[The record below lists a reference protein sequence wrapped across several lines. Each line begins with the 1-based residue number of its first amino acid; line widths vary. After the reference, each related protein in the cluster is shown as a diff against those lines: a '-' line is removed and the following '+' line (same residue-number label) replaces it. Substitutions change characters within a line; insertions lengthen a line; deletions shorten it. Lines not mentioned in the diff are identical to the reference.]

1 MIAEPF
7 HSPASVIRQRSSI
20 ALRFA
25 QIAWVILVIFSI
37 FKFALSEVV
46 YYQGITQVCMGVVLD
61 CHTEQQATPQDVA
74 SLQADGV
81 SLEQWALGNIAYRTG
96 VVLVYCTIA
105 LLIFARKRDDRG
117 ALITSL
123 FLVMFGTLGGFGGF
137 LAARFPEFN
146 FWFSLIE
153 YPAYVSLPL
162 FFFSFPNGQ
171 IVPRIMWV
179 FVVVWSFYF
188 LVDFLVPG
196 ISRIGPYF
204 ELFATVAWLG
214 MFGGGAAS
222 QIYRYLRVSNAE
234 ERRQTKWVVSGVATL
249 FIVVII
255 AFEIPPYSQLLNNA
269 WSYSAQQ
276 LLAFAI
282 VNLSTIVIPTTIGI
296 AIFRYR
302 LYEIDVIIRRT
313 LIYGVLTALLAAV
326 YLGSVVVLQQVFRGL
341 TGQGSD
347 LAIIISTLA
356 IAALFVPLRNRVQR
370 VIDHRFYRRKYNAG
384 QVLATFA
391 ATVRDE
397 VDLGRLTDELQS
409 VVEDTMQPEHV
420 SIWIRKPRASGNFQ
434 KGGI

>member
-61 CHTEQQATPQDVA
+61 CHTQQQATPQDVA
-74 SLQADGV
+74 SLQSDGL
-81 SLEQWALGNIAYRTG
+81 SLEQWALGNIAYRTV

-196 ISRIGPYF
+196 ISRVGPYF

-409 VVEDTMQPEHV
+409 VVEDTMQPEHI
-420 SIWIRKPRASGNFQ
+420 SLWLKRTEAGGRKR
-434 KGGI
+434 GI